1 MHVSGREAGLPS
13 RFPTSRRPRLIPDME
28 GNYSSPDGPP
38 PSPMTKFDKREQLK
52 SPGSPTLALT
62 YVGKAAS

>member
-13 RFPTSRRPRLIPDME
+13 RFPTSRRPRLRPDME

-38 PSPMTKFDKREQLK
+38 PSPMTKCDKREQLK
-52 SPGSPTLALT
+52 SPGPPTLALT